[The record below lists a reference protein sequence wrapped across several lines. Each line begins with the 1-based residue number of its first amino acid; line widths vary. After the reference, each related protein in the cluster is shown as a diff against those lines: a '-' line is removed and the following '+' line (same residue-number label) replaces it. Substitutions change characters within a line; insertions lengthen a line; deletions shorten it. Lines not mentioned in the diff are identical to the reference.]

1 MTKKSKKWL
10 KDYKQSDYKKNRTLT
25 IRKKFISSNKDKML
39 KSFQRWLT
47 TPYGRIFRAIFL
59 GLWLF
64 YGIISVVRVFQ

>member
-39 KSFQRWLT
+39 KDFQRWLGT
-47 TPYGRIFRAIFL
+47 RNGKIFRIVIIFWIL
-59 GLWLF
+59 Q
-64 YGIISVVRVFQ
+64 IIYVRYIV

>member
-39 KSFQRWLT
+39 KDFQRWLGT
-47 TPYGRIFRAIFL
+47 RNGKIFRIVIIFWIL
-59 GLWLF
+59 Q
-64 YGIISVVRVFQ
+64 IIWFGFIA